1 MFLIVPVGHD
11 EARVRRLPVATIAI
25 VVVNVLVFALTIGA
39 INAQEEKIAATRE
52 ALDALKMRAFLE
64 LEGGG
69 ARGMG
74 AMANVIVD
82 AKARNLHDLG
92 EKVRA
97 RVDDFW
103 TAFTAG
109 EKVSEHHPLFVEYRE
124 LSETLARTMRDSVV
138 TRWGLV
144 PADFSVVNALT
155 STFLHGGYLH
165 LIGNMLLL
173 VLAGAVL
180 EDVLGVAL
188 YLGLYLAAGFAGAGA
203 HALAAAGSIEP
214 CIGASGA
221 VAGLM
226 GAFLV
231 RFFRAK
237 IRFWYFVLI
246 IFRPIW
252 GTVSLPAF
260 VVLPIW
266 FATQLAQGAGFAL
279 EADNIAYMAH
289 VGGFVL
295 GVAVA
300 GAMRLVGVGRE
311 SAGEEADA
319 EIRDI
324 RESSM
329 NTSTE
334 HLAAHRALTEGRF
347 EDAVALLTLLLE
359 QRPESVTTRL
369 SLVRAL
375 LAAGR
380 EREAGEHA
388 LALAT
393 RLGETGNLPLLRE
406 LADSLAHATHLGE
419 TAARVVYQAART
431 FDEQKDFVEALRR
444 YDDFAARFAD
454 SPLAPKALYRTITLS
469 REKLQDPTGARE
481 RIVRLRERYGDH
493 PLAREFAA
501 SP

>member
-11 EARVRRLPVATIAI
+11 EARVRHLPIATIAI
-25 VVVNVLVFALTIGA
+25 VLVNVVVFALTIGT
-39 INAQEEKIAATRE
+39 INAQQEKIAATRE

-82 AKARNLHDLG
+82 AKARNLHDLS

-109 EKVSEHHPLFVEYRE
+109 EKVSEHHPLFVEYRG
-124 LSETLARTMRDSVV
+124 LTETLARAMRESIVS
-138 TRWGLV
+138 RWGLV
-144 PADFSVVNALT
+144 PAEWSFVNAIT
-155 STFLHGGYLH
+155 STFLHGGVVH
-165 LIGNMLLL
+165 IIGNMLLL

-180 EDVLGVAL
+180 EDVLGIAIFVAI
-188 YLGLYLAAGFAGAGA
+188 YLAAGLAGAGA

-226 GAFLV
+226 GAFMV

-252 GTVSLPAF
+252 GTVALPAF

-266 FATQLAQGAGFAL
+266 FATQVAQGAGFAL
-279 EADNIAYMAH
+279 EADNVAYMAH
-289 VGGFVL
+289 VGGFAL

-300 GAMRLVGVGRE
+300 GAMRLFGVGRE

-319 EIRDI
+319 EIREI
-324 RESSM
+324 REHAM
-329 NTSTE
+329 NKSAE
-334 HLAAHRALTEGRF
+334 YLAAHRALTEGRF
-347 EDAVALLTLLLE
+347 DDAVALLTLLLE
-359 QRPESVTTRL
+359 QRSESVTTRL

-380 EREAGEHA
+380 DREAGDQAQA
-388 LALAT
+388 LAS
-393 RLGETGNLPLLRE
+393 RLGEAGNLPLLRE
-406 LADSLAHATHLGE
+406 LADSLGHATHLGE
-419 TAARVVYQAART
+419 VAARVVFQAARA
-431 FDEQKDFVEALRR
+431 FDERKDYIEALRR
-444 YDDFAARFAD
+444 YDDFVARFPD
-454 SPLAPKALYRTITLS
+454 SPLAPKALYRAVAIA
-469 REKLQDPTGARE
+469 RDQMHDAAGAHE
-481 RIVRLRERYGDH
+481 RGAQLHERYANH
-493 PLAREFAA
+493 PLAAELR
-501 SP
+501 SRS